1 MATAQPQDSN
11 GLRFDSDT
19 KQLRVDNCLTASITN
34 TIGDFVGKPKVV
46 HVNVKGVGGLV
57 QATHIGT
64 VKWRLEDDK
73 GVIHTILLPGSYL
86 VPTMSCCLLS
96 PQHWAQTANDHRPHP
111 EGTGCLT
118 TSKEVQLFW
127 NQRKYTK
134 TVPLDP
140 HSNVATMTTA
150 PGFDHFSA
158 FSSGFDKC
166 NPEGE
171 QNVECFQT
179 HVIPMEESDDEQST
193 SSTKDGDD
201 ISFQDPDPVET
212 TPDNP
217 DGMQKQSTV
226 MPTQSVPTDEV
237 QESERL
243 GTPDTINIEFDD
255 TLPAIIPDDP
265 EPQTMS
271 PQDELLRWHYRL
283 GHISF
288 ARLHKMAKRGDLPRK
303 LLDVKIPLCAAC
315 QYGKMTRKAW
325 RSKTPNKQKKT
336 WVATAPGQC
345 VSVDQLESTTLGF
358 IAQLKGKLTTQRYQ
372 YGTVFV
378 DHYSRM
384 TYIYLQKRLTSDET
398 VQAKRAFE
406 RHCQTLGVKVRHYH
420 ADNGRFADNG
430 FINHCKLSNQTI
442 SYCGVNAHW
451 QNGIAEKKIRDLQ
464 EKART
469 MLLYANHKW
478 PTMLSPSLWPYALR
492 AAAEV
497 ENSVPLIK
505 GELSPIELFT
515 GVQVAPKLTHFHSLF
530 CPVYV
535 LDNKL
540 QGGKSIPKWQTR
552 SRLGI
557 NLGPSPN
564 HSRSIALVL
573 NPRTGHVSPQ
583 YHVKQDDFFETVSG
597 KVTDFD
603 SPEPIWKRLA
613 GLDDLAPKLGK
624 AKGKTTKAFPS
635 IRPVREPPIQ
645 AGPTGVV
652 PPIEPP
658 IPPDEVGNL
667 HVPPQP
673 IPPINNPIPE
683 PLPTVPQAQ
692 VRQAPPPTAYPSS
705 PARVT
710 RSGRV
715 VKDSTRYTQSV
726 KQRDQN
732 LVAWEV
738 LTDNDDSISQYP
750 QQEEWDIQQQMEDP
764 MAFATHS
771 DPDTMYMHQAMKQ
784 PDKAEWLKAMDQEV
798 NDHVAKG
805 HWKLVPLAKVPKGV
819 KVLDAVW
826 AMRRKRK
833 IMTGEIYKWKARLN
847 AHGGQQVKGVNYWET
862 YAPVV
867 SWPTIRFF
875 FSIALLRGW
884 ETRQID
890 FVQAYPQAPVECD
903 IYMDIPKGYK
913 IKGVT
918 HASHVIKL
926 IKNLYGQKQ
935 AGRVWNKHLEAGLM
949 KIGFQPS
956 KIDPCLYYKGQ
967 VVFLVYVD
975 DGIFLSPSKKA
986 IDKAIQEL
994 READFDVEDQGDIC
1008 DYLGVR
1014 VDKTK
1019 DGKITLTQPQLIK
1032 SIIGDMHFQD
1042 NTKERD
1048 TPALSSKILNK
1059 DRDGPSME
1067 PTFHYRRVIG
1077 KLNFLE
1083 KSTRPDIA
1091 YSVHQ
1096 CARFC
1101 EDPKE
1106 SHSQAVKNIVRYLKA
1121 TKDQGMILNPQLD
1134 KSFDCYVDSDF
1145 CGLWNRA
1152 NAMMDP
1158 STSKSRTGYVICYA
1172 GCPIIWASKLQTQTA
1187 LSTTE
1192 AEYVALS
1199 TALREQIP
1207 LMELLK
1213 EIRHHGIDVQ
1223 YVPPQV
1229 HCKVFEDNSG
1239 AIELARLPKIR
1250 PRTKHI
1256 NNTYHHFREYV
1267 ARGEIQVLAIAT
1279 EDQPADLL
1287 TKPLAVAAFLQ
1298 HRKFLQGW

>member
-1 MATAQPQDSN
+1 
-11 GLRFDSDT
+11 
-19 KQLRVDNCLTASITN
+19 
-34 TIGDFVGKPKVV
+34 
-46 HVNVKGVGGLV
+46 
-57 QATHIGT
+57 
-64 VKWRLEDDK
+64 
-73 GVIHTILLPGSYL
+73 
-86 VPTMSCCLLS
+86 
-96 PQHWAQTANDHRPHP
+96 
-111 EGTGCLT
+111 
-118 TSKEVQLFW
+118 
-127 NQRKYTK
+127 
-134 TVPLDP
+134 
-140 HSNVATMTTA
+140 
-150 PGFDHFSA
+150 
-158 FSSGFDKC
+158 
-166 NPEGE
+166 
-171 QNVECFQT
+171 
-179 HVIPMEESDDEQST
+179 
-193 SSTKDGDD
+193 
-201 ISFQDPDPVET
+201 
-212 TPDNP
+212 
-217 DGMQKQSTV
+217 
-226 MPTQSVPTDEV
+226 
-237 QESERL
+237 
-243 GTPDTINIEFDD
+243 
-255 TLPAIIPDDP
+255 
-265 EPQTMS
+265 
-271 PQDELLRWHYRL
+271 
-283 GHISF
+283 
-288 ARLHKMAKRGDLPRK
+288 
-303 LLDVKIPLCAAC
+303 
-315 QYGKMTRKAW
+315 
-325 RSKTPNKQKKT
+325 
-336 WVATAPGQC
+336 

-384 TYIYLQKRLTSDET
+384 TYVYLQRRLTSDET

-406 RHCQTLGVKVRHYH
+406 RNCQILGVKVRHYH

-430 FINHCKLSNQTI
+430 FINHCKLNNQTI

-497 ENSVPLIK
+497 ENSVPLFK
-505 GELSPIELFT
+505 GEQSPTELFT
-515 GVQVAPKLTHFHSLF
+515 GVKVSPKLRHFHSLF

-564 HSRSIALVL
+564 HSRSIGLIL

-583 YHVKQDDFFETVSG
+583 YHLKQDDFFETVSG

-603 SPEPIWKRLA
+603 APEPIWKRLA
-613 GLDDLAPKLGK
+613 GLDDLEPKLGK
-624 AKGKTTKAFPS
+624 TKVKATTTFPS
-635 IRPVREPPIQ
+635 IRPAREPPIQ
-645 AGPTGVV
+645 DGLPGVV
-652 PPIEPP
+652 LPMQQA
-658 IPPDEVGNL
+658 IPQDEVGNVHL
-667 HVPPQP
+667 PPQQVHFVPPVHEPAQQAAV
-673 IPPINNPIPE
+673 PIPE
-683 PLPTVPQAQ
+683 PVPA
-692 VRQAPPPTAYPSS
+692 VPPVRARQAPPPPPAHPPT

-715 VKDSTRYTQSV
+715 VRDSTRYTQSIQ
-726 KQRDQN
+726 QREDN
-732 LVAWEV
+732 IVAWEV
-738 LTDNDDSISQYP
+738 LTDNTDSISGYP

-764 MAFATHS
+764 IAFATHS

-784 PDKAEWLKAMDQEV
+784 PDKAQWLEAMEQEV
-798 NDHVAKG
+798 SDHVAKG
-805 HWKLVPLAKVPKGV
+805 HWKLVPLSKVPKGV
-819 KVLDAVW
+819 KVLDSVW

-833 IMTGEIYKWKARLN
+833 IMSGEIYKWKARLN

-903 IYMDIPKGYK
+903 IYMAIPKGYK
-913 IKGVT
+913 VKGIT

-967 VVFLVYVD
+967 VVFFVYVD

-986 IDKAIQEL
+986 IDKAIQDM
-994 READFDVEDQGDIC
+994 READFDIEDQGDMC
-1008 DYLGVR
+1008 DYLGVQ
-1014 VDKTK
+1014 VNKTK
-1019 DGKITLTQPQLIK
+1019 DGKIILTQPQLIK
-1032 SIIGDMHFQD
+1032 SIIEDMHFQD
-1042 NTKERD
+1042 NTKERE
-1048 TPALSSKILNK
+1048 TPALSTKILNRDK
-1059 DRDGPSME
+1059 DGSPME
-1067 PTFHYRRVIG
+1067 QTFHYRRAIG

-1083 KSTRPDIA
+1083 KSTRSDIA
-1091 YSVHQ
+1091 YAVHQ

-1106 SHSQAVKNIVRYLKA
+1106 SHAQAVKHIVRYLKA
-1121 TKDQGMILNPQLD
+1121 TKDQGMILTPQMD

-1158 STSKSRTGYVICYA
+1158 STSKSRTGFVICYA
-1172 GCPIIWASKLQTQTA
+1172 GCPITWASKLQTQTA
-1187 LSTTE
+1187 LSSTE

-1223 YVPPQV
+1223 YIPPQV

-1287 TKPLAVAAFLQ
+1287 TKPLAVAAFLK
-1298 HRKFLQGW
+1298 HRRFLQGW